1 MSQEGDSKQGD
12 AFGLPVGMFKVVFEN
27 LKGHPKETLAG
38 VAFFAVTALFYKGV
52 NPWFAGG
59 TPCAIYLLY
68 IFKDY
73 MDNSHK
79 ERMMEL
85 QARETEKT
93 LGTRARS
100 KAQRSLQKRR
110 RGNDKS

>member
-1 MSQEGDSKQGD
+1 MSQDGDSKPGD
-12 AFGLPVGMFKVVFEN
+12 TFGLPVGAFKVVFEN

-38 VAFFAVTALFYKGV
+38 VAFFTAIALFYKGV
-52 NPWFAGG
+52 DPWFAAG
-59 TPCAIYLLY
+59 TPSVIYLLY

-85 QARETEKT
+85 QARETEKIA
-93 LGTRARS
+93 GYSR
-100 KAQRSLQKRR
+100 
-110 RGNDKS
+110 